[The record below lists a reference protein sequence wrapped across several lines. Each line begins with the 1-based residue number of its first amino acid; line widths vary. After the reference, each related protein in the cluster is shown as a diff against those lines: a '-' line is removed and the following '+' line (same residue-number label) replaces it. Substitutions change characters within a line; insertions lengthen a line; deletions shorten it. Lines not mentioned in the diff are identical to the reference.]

1 MVNSWMTY
9 KSKSWVNGTRVH
21 EIFLVPGPFCDIEDL
36 EDTQFFYEYA
46 LPDFFTPDTGTF
58 LMVMKAVNMLREEGK
73 SQILTLVT

>member
-1 MVNSWMTY
+1 MTY

-58 LMVMKAVNMLREEGK
+58 LMVMKAMNLFWEKATGK
-73 SQILTLVT
+73 IINLVT